1 MKINKCCKKL
11 KFLGTVNNINSTTE
25 LMRYIAKLGF
35 CYRSV
40 INCSRGGGDKRESK
54 QRKQCRRSHVKSH
67 NWKGR
72 YQEMQLQLR
81 GETGKKKTRHSKIS
95 Y

>member
-25 LMRYIAKLGF
+25 LMRCIAKLGF

-40 INCSRGGGDKRESK
+40 INCSRGGGDKRGGLISLSVTYILVLRSAV
-54 QRKQCRRSHVKSH
+54 QQVRRNYCHL
-67 NWKGR
+67 
-72 YQEMQLQLR
+72 E
-81 GETGKKKTRHSKIS
+81 
-95 Y
+95 